1 MGFKCRQCKQTTTLY
16 LLYLL
21 EFVGGAGGWA
31 RFAVAHAADFLV
43 LYPLP
48 ILPTTLHSATLFLS
62 KLMILVTEK
71 AMKNYIKCMTMQN
84 KKGVHIQSIFERFMF
99 QMFPAVP
106 LCCKQMIGPASIT
119 IYASPSWSQS
129 KHRTLKRSFCIKH
142 LV

>member
-1 MGFKCRQCKQTTTLY
+1 
-16 LLYLL
+16 
-21 EFVGGAGGWA
+21 
-31 RFAVAHAADFLV
+31 
-43 LYPLP
+43 
-48 ILPTTLHSATLFLS
+48 
-62 KLMILVTEK
+62 MILVTEK

-129 KHRTLKRSFCIKH
+129 KHRTLKKIFLHKTLSLMALSNLVIVIKLWPH
-142 LV
+142 IQAQ